1 MYREVSKKTSQNVFL
16 GFWCKVLCPCGLAI
30 VLLAV
35 NQCTLVVEVSV
46 KRIAS
51 MLIQTHVLQECDLP
65 CETKKNVEFTIFA
78 ALETVR
84 GIKLTANEF

>member
-1 MYREVSKKTSQNVFL
+1 
-16 GFWCKVLCPCGLAI
+16 
-30 VLLAV
+30 
-35 NQCTLVVEVSV
+35 
-46 KRIAS
+46 